1 MEMKE
6 ENDYS
11 AENRD
16 RSRSPVDED
25 SRDRDRDR
33 DGDSNER
40 ERDRNRRMDR
50 SRRTD
55 RQRGGGRR
63 APVERRIYVSNIPY
77 EYKWQDLKDLFRKE
91 VGEVSYVEMFNDE
104 NNRPRGCAVIEFEST
119 ELVQKAVEIMHRY
132 ELKGRKLVVKE
143 KADELPLA
151 HLAQIRLGNRMV
163 SSDTMDFDSDRERH
177 RGGIMK
183 SDMRGGREFA
193 RGADI
198 GPQGMANKFGNTFG
212 LSTVFLES
220 LGITGPLVNKVFVA
234 NLDYK
239 VDEKMLKDV
248 FKIAGKVVSVEI
260 SKDQDNKSRGFG
272 VVEFEHPVEAVQSIS
287 MLHNQTYYDRKMSV
301 RMDRVSEK
309 QESTA
314 TKLPPGLKGLGM
326 GLGINGSALTDV
338 ATLPNAVAQGVTGMA
353 NVGAMASNMGNMGGG
368 GGGGQ
373 NMGGMGM
380 MGMGGGGMGGGM
392 DNMNSGMGG
401 NMGGGGM
408 GGNMGGGSMGGNMG
422 GGGMGG
428 GMGNGMM
435 GNMGMGTGM
444 GNMGSGMNS
453 SNMGSGLG
461 GGLGSSLGGGSGFMN
476 SNMNRGAI
484 GASSVGSGSGSGYGS
499 YGSTGLSRDYNHS
512 SSSSNSYTRNVIQLS
527 NLPMDYTWQAL
538 RDLCR
543 EFGDIRFAEI
553 RSKGTGTVRFQTEA
567 DARRAVE
574 MLDRQRLDGR
584 ILDVCQL

>member
-1 MEMKE
+1 MPIIMEMKE

-151 HLAQIRLGNRMV
+151 HLAQIRLGNRM
-163 SSDTMDFDSDRERH
+163 DFDSDRDRH

-198 GPQGMANKFGNTFG
+198 GPQGMANKFGNTYG

-338 ATLPNAVAQGVTGMA
+338 ATLPNAVAPGVTGMA
-353 NVGAMASNMGNMGGG
+353 NVGAMASN
-368 GGGGQ
+368 
-373 NMGGMGM
+373 
-380 MGMGGGGMGGGM
+380 
-392 DNMNSGMGG
+392 
-401 NMGGGGM
+401 
-408 GGNMGGGSMGGNMG
+408 
-422 GGGMGG
+422 
-428 GMGNGMM
+428 
-435 GNMGMGTGM
+435 M

-512 SSSSNSYTRNVIQLS
+512 SSSSNNYTRNVIQLS